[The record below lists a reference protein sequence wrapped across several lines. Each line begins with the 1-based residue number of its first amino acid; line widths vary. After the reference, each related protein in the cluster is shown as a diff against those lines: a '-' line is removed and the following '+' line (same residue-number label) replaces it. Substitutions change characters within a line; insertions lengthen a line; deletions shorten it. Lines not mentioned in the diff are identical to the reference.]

1 MAKIQEKYE
10 VLYIVDPRKTE
21 EETAAII
28 EKFKALIEE
37 TAAIIE
43 KFKALIEENATIDE
57 VEDWGKRH
65 LAYEIDYQSEGYY
78 ELVKFT
84 AAPEFPAE
92 LKRILS
98 ITEGILR
105 YIVVKT
111 EG

>member
-28 EKFKALIEE
+28 EKFK
-37 TAAIIE
+37 T
-43 KFKALIEENATIDE
+43 LIEENAAIDE

-65 LAYEIDYQSEGYY
+65 LAYEIDYQTEGYY

>member
-1 MAKIQEKYE
+1 MAKIQDKYE
-10 VLYIVDPRKTE
+10 VLYEIDPRKSE

-28 EKFKALIEE
+28 EKFK
-37 TAAIIE
+37 T
-43 KFKALIEENATIDE
+43 LIEENAAIDE

-65 LAYEIDYQSEGYY
+65 LAYEIDDQTEGYY

-84 AAPEFPAE
+84 CGPAFPAE

-105 YIVVKT
+105 YIVVT
-111 EG
+111 SEG

>member
-1 MAKIQEKYE
+1 MAKIQDKYE
-10 VLYIVDPRKTE
+10 VLYVIDPRKSE

-28 EKFKALIEE
+28 EKFK
-37 TAAIIE
+37 T
-43 KFKALIEENATIDE
+43 LIEENATIDE

-65 LAYEIDYQSEGYY
+65 LAYEIDDQTEGYY

-84 AAPEFPAE
+84 CGPAFPAE

-105 YIVVKT
+105 YIVVT
-111 EG
+111 SEG

>member
-1 MAKIQEKYE
+1 MAKIQDKYE
-10 VLYIVDPRKTE
+10 VLYVIDPRKSE

-28 EKFKALIEE
+28 EKFK
-37 TAAIIE
+37 T
-43 KFKALIEENATIDE
+43 LIEENAAIDE

-65 LAYEIDYQSEGYY
+65 LAYEIDDQTEGYY

-84 AAPEFPAE
+84 CGPAFPVE

-105 YIVVKT
+105 YIVVT
-111 EG
+111 SEG

>member
-1 MAKIQEKYE
+1 MAKIQDKYE
-10 VLYIVDPRKTE
+10 VLYVIDPRKTE

-28 EKFKALIEE
+28 ERFK
-37 TAAIIE
+37 T
-43 KFKALIEENATIDE
+43 LIEENAAIDE

-65 LAYEIDYQSEGYY
+65 LAYEIDDQTEGYY

-84 AAPEFPAE
+84 CGPEFPAE

-105 YIVVKT
+105 YIVVT
-111 EG
+111 SEG

>member
-1 MAKIQEKYE
+1 MAKIQDKYE
-10 VLYIVDPRKTE
+10 VLYVIDPRKSE

-28 EKFKALIEE
+28 EKFK
-37 TAAIIE
+37 T
-43 KFKALIEENATIDE
+43 LIEENAAIDE

-65 LAYEIDYQSEGYY
+65 LAYEIDDQTEGYY

-84 AAPEFPAE
+84 CGPAFPAE

-105 YIVVKT
+105 YIVVT
-111 EG
+111 SEG

>member
-28 EKFKALIEE
+28 EKFKTL
-37 TAAIIE
+37 
-43 KFKALIEENATIDE
+43 LEENAPNDQIQD
-57 VEDWGKRH
+57 GLKRH
-65 LAYEIDYQSEGYY
+65 LANENEYQTEGYY

>member
-1 MAKIQEKYE
+1 MAKIQDKYE
-10 VLYIVDPRKTE
+10 VLYVIDPRKSE

-28 EKFKALIEE
+28 EKFK
-37 TAAIIE
+37 T
-43 KFKALIEENATIDE
+43 LIEENATIDE

-65 LAYEIDYQSEGYY
+65 LAYAIDYQTEGYY

-84 AAPEFPAE
+84 SGPEFPAE

-105 YIVVKT
+105 YLVVT
-111 EG
+111 SEG

>member
-1 MAKIQEKYE
+1 MKQ
-10 VLYIVDPRKTE
+10 
-21 EETAAII
+21 
-28 EKFKALIEE
+28 
-37 TAAIIE
+37 

-57 VEDWGKRH
+57 IEDWGKRH